1 MNIGVIPV
9 KKFQVVIVDDFY
21 TQEEY
26 DCILNE
32 CLFLCDKRKLES
44 PEKTGTAKTPKGEI
58 LKSNHGLFLDH
69 VYSNRNISDILFYN
83 RKMFY
88 KEFMEQLVNIDIV
101 YRYVQTSK
109 LDITLLSYYENT
121 HYYKPHYDT
130 SKITVVSWFYIQPK
144 SFLGGELIIE
154 NEWKIDCLANRTVI
168 FPSMFYHE
176 VSEIKMKEED
186 LNRKKGRFTI
196 SMFID

>member
-83 RKMFY
+83 RKMFD
-88 KEFMEQLVNIDIV
+88 KEFMEQLANIDIV

-196 SMFID
+196 STFID